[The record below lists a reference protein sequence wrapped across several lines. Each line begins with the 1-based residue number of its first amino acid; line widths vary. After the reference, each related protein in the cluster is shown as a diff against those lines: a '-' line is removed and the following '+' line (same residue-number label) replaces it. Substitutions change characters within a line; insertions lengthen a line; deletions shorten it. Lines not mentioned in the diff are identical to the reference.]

1 MSTYGSLLKT
11 PGVARIIAA
20 QLTARFPFGML
31 SLAYLIHIEHIHHSY
46 GAAGLVLAATSVGQ
60 AISGPLTSRWM
71 GVWGMR
77 RVLTLT
83 MVVCAASIASIAFLV
98 LPVAVYMVIGFVGGL
113 STPPIQPAVR
123 TIYPKMVNSRQLT
136 ALFSLDASAQEII
149 WVAGPVITTFV
160 AVQISSSLAI
170 IIAGIFLVVGG
181 TWFILSPEVG
191 RVRIPRSK
199 RRLGVVLAK
208 PAVLLSTITGLLL
221 VAACAATEAAVVAT
235 FGEGGAEAGIVLA
248 IFALGS
254 LAGGLWFILSP
265 EVGRVRIPR
274 SKRKFGVV
282 LKKPAVLL
290 STITGF
296 LLIGACSAVE
306 ASVVATFGDHGAE
319 SGIILAIFALG
330 SLVGGLALGHLPV
343 GPWAMARR
351 MFAVFVG
358 MALALISMNFWW
370 IAFALLIAGIGIAP
384 ALAVMFAIVSGTVKF
399 SDTAEAYGW
408 VGTGQ
413 LIGAALGSA
422 AAGFLID
429 GHGAS
434 GGYWV
439 AAALALVGFLVPLT
453 LRRWHPDLRGRDA
466 SVPDTAPVPI
476 QPT

>member
-1 MSTYGSLLKT
+1 
-11 PGVARIIAA
+11 
-20 QLTARFPFGML
+20 ML
-31 SLAYLIHIEHIHHSY
+31 SLAYLLHVERILDSY
-46 GAAGLVLAATSVGQ
+46 GAAGLVLAAASVGQ
-60 AISGPLTSRWM
+60 AVAGPLTSRWM

-77 RVLTLT
+77 KVLVLT
-83 MVVCAASIASIAFLV
+83 MIVCAVSIAGMAFLV
-98 LPVAVYMVIGFVGGL
+98 LPVWGYMIIALIGGL

-123 TIYPKMVNSRQLT
+123 TIYPKMVNSKQLT
-136 ALFSLDASAQEII
+136 PLFSLDASAQEII

-160 AVQISSSLAI
+160 AVQISTTTA
-170 IIAGIFLVVGG
+170 
-181 TWFILSPEVG
+181 
-191 RVRIPRSK
+191 
-199 RRLGVVLAK
+199 
-208 PAVLLSTITGLLL
+208 
-221 VAACAATEAAVVAT
+221 
-235 FGEGGAEAGIVLA
+235 IVLA
-248 IFALGS
+248 GVLLIG
-254 LAGGLWFILSP
+254 GGLWFILSP

-358 MALALISMNFWW
+358 MALALASLQFWW
-370 IAFALLIAGIGIAP
+370 LAIALLIAGIGIAP
-384 ALAVMFAIVSGTVKF
+384 ALAVMFAIVSATVKF

-413 LIGAALGSA
+413 LIGAAIGSA
-422 AAGFLID
+422 IAGFLID
-429 GHGAS
+429 ANGPVGGFVIAAS
-434 GGYWV
+434 F
-439 AAALALVGFLVPLT
+439 AFVGFLIPLL
-453 LRRWHPDLRGRDA
+453 LRSWHPDLRGRELT
-466 SVPDTAPVPI
+466 SLPDTAPIPI
-476 QPT
+476 QPS